1 MLWFLALAP
10 ALALNPT
17 IIRRDYILRVVAE
30 MAQVLARVISLK
42 GRQEYEQ
49 ALREINAALRE
60 LRDDSTEPPEEISLA
75 DWIVL
80 CRKQEQAA
88 SGLMI
93 AVADLLKEQGDVLA
107 AQDRPDGSSRS
118 RALALGLFLEALLN
132 GETFVTAELLAK
144 VEELFA
150 QTRRTL
156 SDSEVWRRLVSYFE
170 ARGRFGQAED
180 ALFAW
185 LATDDPAA
193 TTEGL
198 AFYERLG
205 RQDDAD
211 LERGELPRA
220 ELEQGRHEFTAV
232 ANRTRRPD

>member
-1 MLWFLALAP
+1 M
-10 ALALNPT
+10 
-17 IIRRDYILRVVAE
+17 IRRDYILRMVAE

-42 GRQEYEQ
+42 SRQEYEQ

-60 LRDDSTEPPEEISLA
+60 LRDGNTDAPHELSLA
-75 DWIVL
+75 DWIAL
-80 CRKQEQAA
+80 CRKHEQAA
-88 SGLMI
+88 SGLMM

-107 AQDRPDGSSRS
+107 AQGKAEGSARS

-150 QTRRTL
+150 QVRATL
-156 SDSEVWRRLVSYFE
+156 AEPGVWRRLVGYFE

-185 LATDDPAA
+185 LATGDSAVV
-193 TTEGL
+193 TEGL
-198 AFYERLG
+198 AFYQRLLG
-205 RQDDAD
+205 RDDTE
-211 LERGELPRA
+211 LERGDLPRA
-220 ELEQGRHEFTAV
+220 ELEQGRREFTTAGQKIL
-232 ANRTRRPD
+232 RPD